1 MMKGSVHSIETMGL
15 LDGPGIRTI
24 FFLQGCPLRC
34 SYCHNPD
41 TQQLAGG
48 KEMTPDEIVKTA
60 KRYRPYYRRS
70 GGGVTFSG
78 GEPLLQGAFLLESL
92 KLLKAEGIH
101 TALDTSGF
109 GQEAYYD
116 EILKWVDVVIL
127 DIKHFDREE
136 HQKLTGVKMEGRNP
150 FLNRL
155 ATYEGKVWIRHVMV
169 PGLTDSRKSMD
180 HLYQSIRF
188 LAKKIEKIE
197 ILPYHK
203 MGVEKYEALQMA
215 IPLENVEE
223 MDHDQAMVYQEMI
236 REKLMRDQQRKVFK
250 PAV

>member
-1 MMKGSVHSIETMGL
+1 MGRIHSIETMGL
-15 LDGPGIRTI
+15 LDGPGVRTV

-41 TQQLAGG
+41 TQRIAGG
-48 KEMTPDEIVKTA
+48 DEMTSEEIVQTA
-60 KRYRPYYRRS
+60 KRYLPYYRHS

-78 GEPLLQGAFLLESL
+78 GEPLLQGAFLLETL

-109 GQEAYYD
+109 GQENYFD
-116 EILKWVDVVIL
+116 EILELVDLVLL
-127 DIKHFDREE
+127 DIKHFDRKE
-136 HQKLTGVKMEGRNP
+136 HQKLTGVKMKGRDP

-155 ATYEGKVWIRHVMV
+155 VNFRGKVWIRHVMV
-169 PGLTDSRKSMD
+169 PGLTDSKNAMD
-180 HLYQSIRF
+180 HLYRSIRF

-203 MGVEKYEALQMA
+203 MGAEKYEALEMA
-215 IPLENVEE
+215 VPLQDIPE
-223 MDHDQAMVYQEMI
+223 MNHDLAMVYQDKL
-236 REKLMRDQQRKVFK
+236 REKLIQDQKRIGLV

>member
-1 MMKGSVHSIETMGL
+1 MKGRVHSIETMGL

-34 SYCHNPD
+34 GYCHNPD

-48 KEMTPDEIVKTA
+48 TEMTPYEMVQTA
-60 KRYRPYYRRS
+60 KRYLPYFRRS

-78 GEPLLQGAFLLESL
+78 GEPLLQGAFLLETL

-109 GQEAYYD
+109 GQEKYFD
-116 EILKWVDVVIL
+116 EILELVDVVLL
-127 DIKHFDREE
+127 DIKHFNREE
-136 HQKLTGVKMEGRNP
+136 HRKLTGVKMKGRNP

-155 ATYEGKVWIRHVMV
+155 TEFDGKVWIRHVMV
-169 PGLTDSRKSMD
+169 PGMTDSEKSMD
-180 HLYQSIRF
+180 HLYQSIQF
-188 LAKKIEKIE
+188 LAKRIERIE
-197 ILPYHK
+197 VLPYHK

-215 IPLENVEE
+215 YPLENVEE
-223 MDHDQAMVYQEMI
+223 MDHDQAMIYQELL
-236 REKLMRDQQRKVFK
+236 REKLLRDQRRKVLT

>member
-1 MMKGSVHSIETMGL
+1 MIKGRVHSIETMGL

-48 KEMTPDEIVKTA
+48 TEMTPSEVVQTA
-60 KRYRPYYRRS
+60 KRYLPYYRRS

-78 GEPLLQGAFLLESL
+78 GEPLLQGAFLLETI
-92 KLLKAEGIH
+92 KLLKAEGVH

-109 GQEAYYD
+109 GQEKFFD
-116 EILKWVDVVIL
+116 EILELVDVVIV

-136 HQKLTGVKMEGRNP
+136 HRKLTGVKMKGRNP

-155 ATYEGKVWIRHVMV
+155 ADYKGKIWIRHVMV
-169 PGLTDSRKSMD
+169 PGMTDSKKAMD
-180 HLYQSIRF
+180 HLYQTIQF
-188 LAKKIEKIE
+188 LAKSIEKIE

-203 MGVEKYEALQMA
+203 MGLEKYEALQMA
-215 IPLENVEE
+215 DPLANVDE
-223 MDHDQAMVYQEMI
+223 MDHDQAEVFQEML
-236 REKLMRDQQRKVFK
+236 RQKLIQDQHRKVLN